1 MPNDN
6 KTVPKV
12 VLLESEIEAAAARVA
27 ERALNDTW
35 TGASGFFGDVF
46 GGLVGDRVKQW
57 RTRNLVDA
65 LVKTRDH
72 LEKQG
77 VSIEH
82 AKSLP
87 MGEVYTIFDGVSKTD
102 DVDLRDMWSALLSNG
117 MNPDKDAFI
126 DPSFPR
132 LLGSLSG
139 LDARILRYILLHGT
153 LVEKARMDIS
163 SVWEGFT
170 HSLEAQET
178 AEFKDR
184 RAKNLRVLDQF
195 KDQTENLSKEI
206 SDAYSGDH
214 ISYSISN
221 LLRLGLLESA
231 SKLQTGRELVKLR
244 SDRYGGNVV
253 ADTTDLKNV
262 IKDIRQ
268 QIGHGFE
275 VDKKLPTLTAINP
288 FLDRAQVPAY
298 ALTGYAQRFL
308 RACT

>member
-1 MPNDN
+1 MEDDGN
-6 KTVPKV
+6 KGSEI
-12 VLLESEIEAAAARVA
+12 VLLKSELEAAAARVA
-27 ERALNDTW
+27 ERALNESW
-35 TGASGFFGDVF
+35 TGTSGFIGDVF

-77 VSIEH
+77 VSIQN

-87 MGEVYTIFDGVSKTD
+87 MGEVYTIFDGASKTD

-126 DPSFPR
+126 DPSFSR

-139 LDARILRYILLHGT
+139 LDARILRYILLHGS

-163 SVWEGFT
+163 SVWEGFI
-170 HSLEAQET
+170 HSPEARET
-178 AEFKDR
+178 AEYKDR
-184 RAKNLRVLDQF
+184 HAKNLRVLDEF
-195 KDQTENLSKEI
+195 KDQTEDLSKEI
-206 SDAYSGDH
+206 SGAYSGDH

-231 SKLQTGRELVKLR
+231 AKLQTGRELVKLR

-298 ALTGYAQRFL
+298 ALTGYGQRFL
-308 RACT
+308 GACT